1 MQSIKSIRTFFGA
14 RAVSLLGYCLRN
26 ENFDERR
33 ASQVYWFRCEV
44 YCLFPCPGVQ
54 CGSSVLS
61 LKASLKGIRLV
72 KAASSARLRGF
83 DCFGFDVE
91 GFNGWILPRDS
102 NTTEEERGEIIG
114 LD

>member
-44 YCLFPCPGVQ
+44 YCLF
-54 CGSSVLS
+54 SSVLS

-91 GFNGWILPRDS
+91 VSMDGYCQGIQTQQKKN
-102 NTTEEERGEIIG
+102 EEK
-114 LD
+114 